1 MNDLL
6 ATVIT
11 GLIKEENAN
20 DYFIQ
25 KRGLPLPCLKQK
37 ENARL
42 VIWSQALPIQT

>member
-25 KRGLPLPCLKQK
+25 KEGFTFTLSKAEGERQ
-37 ENARL
+37 
-42 VIWSQALPIQT
+42 I